1 MIFIPLGFGKE
12 KDGREDAISEGI
24 IKRYYENKDAIIQ
37 KLTELVTELY
47 LSEGKKRASLW
58 TRAEKAL
65 RNMKVSEAEI
75 AEILKRDD
83 PAYLAR
89 FLEKR
94 G

>member
-1 MIFIPLGFGKE
+1 MAE
-12 KDGREDAISEGI
+12 RTRYQEGI
-24 IKRYYENKDAIIQ
+24 IKRYYENKDAIMYQ